1 MTERMDVDQFRRQ
14 MGTMPAKAQG
24 EPLTTLTITVPLPPR
39 AMHPNARSH
48 WRAKMAPKKLQRE
61 TAYLAALNA
70 TRHLERQPFWKM
82 AEVQMTWYVARHND
96 SDNLLGWAKGTIDG
110 IADAGV
116 VDNDRGFV
124 FMPPKQVTGTKENDR
139 RIEIVITERKL

>member
-1 MTERMDVDQFRRQ
+1 MASELETAAARRRKEK
-14 MGTMPAKAQG
+14 P
-24 EPLTTLTITVPLPPR
+24 ESITITVPLPPR
-39 AMHPNARSH
+39 AMHPNARAH

-70 TRHLERQPFWKM
+70 TRHLERQPFWKL
-82 AEVQMTWYVARHND
+82 AEVQMTWHVARHND

-124 FMPPKQVTGTKENDR
+124 FMPPKQVTGTKEKDR
-139 RIEIVITERKL
+139 RVVIVITPRSEA